1 MLPSWEE
8 TSSFWLH
15 AVFDFEC
22 FAACSYL
29 YESPRQESP
38 DDCKPQLSVE
48 LRPGDKMLKL
58 IKSWQFGIGNVS
70 CLLKKLCW
78 RGGITH
84 RQTCRIL
91 QTIVANAGSQ
101 NTFPAFCTLDC
112 LRRFDGDMQLKGFVA
127 SESFFFVGRTPC
139 EPSPG
144 RAVTAGHCRLGH
156 LQGHRPWASPQ
167 RREAALSLQN
177 FELQDAARVHA
188 VARCH
193 GLPRFSWPGGDVVGR
208 SANEVRL
215 TSHVRCS
222 QELVPECW
230 ETKWDRFS
238 PHHMKQQESGCV
250 IDEVTHRSPNMPREL
265 SGPQKGEVWP
275 LKPGSWE
282 VDGEKS
288 HTSVP
293 YPLSTAGTGPGSRNH
308 VRRRGLLD
316 MDSSCFDWKV
326 EPVELA
332 RSSGLAFPC
341 QRAGSFFSARVL
353 PSLSWRPWRLGA
365 HGCGSAES
373 AARSLVPGSVR
384 ASKKKTSRRT

>member
-1 MLPSWEE
+1 MARIGDFMGGALAPVLPSWEE
-8 TSSFWLH
+8 TSSFWLY
-15 AVFDFEC
+15 AVFDFEYFLLHVATC
-22 FAACSYL
+22 TRA
-29 YESPRQESP
+29 PRQESP

-58 IKSWQFGIGNVS
+58 IKSWQFGIGNVI

-84 RQTCRIL
+84 RQPCRIL

-112 LRRFDGDMQLKGFVA
+112 LRQFDGDMQLRKAF
-127 SESFFFVGRTPC
+127 PC
-139 EPSPG
+139 RSHAMRAPSPG
-144 RAVTAGHCRLGH
+144 RAVTAGRCRLGH

-193 GLPRFSWPGGDVVGR
+193 GLPRFSRPGGDVVGR

-265 SGPQKGEVWP
+265 SGPQKYEQV
-275 LKPGSWE
+275 
-282 VDGEKS
+282 
-288 HTSVP
+288 
-293 YPLSTAGTGPGSRNH
+293 
-308 VRRRGLLD
+308 
-316 MDSSCFDWKV
+316 
-326 EPVELA
+326 
-332 RSSGLAFPC
+332 
-341 QRAGSFFSARVL
+341 
-353 PSLSWRPWRLGA
+353 
-365 HGCGSAES
+365 
-373 AARSLVPGSVR
+373 
-384 ASKKKTSRRT
+384 